1 MKYRFNASILSLF
14 NFEDKEIKNFIDQD
28 SEIYN
33 FVDKSKIKDLLKE
46 NGYSKFLSTFLSLK
60 TFMNRFKQ

>member
-1 MKYRFNASILSLF
+1 MKYGFNASILSLF

-33 FVDKSKIKDLLKE
+33 FVDKSKIK
-46 NGYSKFLSTFLSLK
+46 N
-60 TFMNRFKQ
+60 